1 MKKKSRKV
9 RSNSNLQK
17 KEKKKKKKKE
27 KKNRNFILTRPN
39 RELLGAVIGIGD
51 GDGGGGG
58 DFDGGR
64 RVLLRELSDRQGL
77 ESMSS

>member
-1 MKKKSRKV
+1 MKKKEEVEKSDRI
-9 RSNSNLQK
+9 QIFK
-17 KEKKKKKKKE
+17 KEK
-27 KKNRNFILTRPN
+27 KKNRNFILMRPY
-39 RELLGAVIGIGD
+39 RELLGEVIGI

>member
-1 MKKKSRKV
+1 M
-9 RSNSNLQK
+9 
-17 KEKKKKKKKE
+17 
-27 KKNRNFILTRPN
+27 RPY
-39 RELLGAVIGIGD
+39 RELLGEVIGIGD
-51 GDGGGGG
+51 GGGGM

>member
-1 MKKKSRKV
+1 MKKKEEV
-9 RSNSNLQK
+9 
-17 KEKKKKKKKE
+17 EKSDRIQIFK
-27 KKNRNFILTRPN
+27 KKNRNFILMRPY
-39 RELLGAVIGIGD
+39 RELLGEVIGI